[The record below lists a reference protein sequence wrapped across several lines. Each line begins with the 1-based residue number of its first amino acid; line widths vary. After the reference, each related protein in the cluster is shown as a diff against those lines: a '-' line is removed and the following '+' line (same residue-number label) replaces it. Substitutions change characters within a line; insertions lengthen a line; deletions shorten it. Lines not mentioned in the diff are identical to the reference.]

1 MAIPI
6 FCYIIPEKFTISGG
20 FAYPGQQSQGPSR
33 IGIQRDGMDKGF
45 SLLDLAILL
54 LRQKRRIF
62 THFLG
67 IVAVSLAVSLV
78 IPKNYKAT
86 TLFLPPYVDVPRL
99 SMFSLSMGL
108 NLGGESPFTPQQI
121 ESLLD
126 SRKILEGTIR
136 KFDLMHVYK
145 TEKLPNRMERALKKL
160 RRNIKLK
167 VNTESGLTQNSV
179 VDYSLSVIDKDRQ
192 RAADIANYLVATL
205 NGSMN
210 ELSKDMYN
218 YSVNFIKGRLD
229 SVETQKLINQKK
241 LAEFQK
247 ANKVYSPEMKEQVL
261 ASVATYAE
269 LKKEKIMSEIE
280 RDLLLFD
287 REKNNRE
294 VLFSERKIRELDGK
308 MKKLETDRNPQ
319 VLPGLD
325 YSVDIAYDYLNLVQ
339 ESEVLIKLELLLR
352 QQYEEARI
360 KNARQVPEVR
370 IIDPAVP
377 PEWKNFPKKSIIM
390 LVMVGIYMVFLIASI
405 LLSHGL
411 ANSSERTRD
420 RLREFKQALKL
431 RSSP

>member
-1 MAIPI
+1 M
-6 FCYIIPEKFTISGG
+6 
-20 FAYPGQQSQGPSR
+20 
-33 IGIQRDGMDKGF
+33 
-45 SLLDLAILL
+45 AILL
-54 LRQKRRIF
+54 LRKKRLIF
-62 THFLG
+62 LHFLG
-67 IVAVSLAVSLV
+67 ITAVSLLVSFL

-108 NLGGESPFTPQQI
+108 NLGGDSPFTPQQI

-126 SRKILEGTIR
+126 SRTILETTIR
-136 KFDLMHVYK
+136 KFDLMRVYK
-145 TEKLPNRMERALKKL
+145 TAKYPNALEKALKRL
-160 RRNIKLK
+160 RQNIKLK
-167 VNTESGLTQNSV
+167 VSTESGLTQNTV
-179 VDYSLSVIDKDRQ
+179 VDYSLSVVDKDRQ
-192 RAADIANYLVATL
+192 RAADIANYLVASL
-205 NGSMN
+205 NASMN
-210 ELSKDMYN
+210 ELSKNMYS
-218 YSVNFIKGRLD
+218 YSVDFIKGRLD
-229 SVETQKLINQKK
+229 SVEAQKMLNQKK

-280 RDLLLFD
+280 RNLLLFD

-294 VLFSERKIRELDGK
+294 VLFSERKIHELESK

-325 YSVDIAYDYLNLVQ
+325 YSVDIGYDYLNLVQ

-360 KNARQVPEVR
+360 KNARQVPDVR
-370 IIDPAVP
+370 VVDPAVP

-390 LVMVGIYMVFLIASI
+390 LIMVTIYMIFLIAYI
-405 LLSHGL
+405 FLRHGVE
-411 ANSSERTRD
+411 NSSERTRE
-420 RLREFKQALKL
+420 RLREFRQSLRLKAIH
-431 RSSP
+431 

>member
-1 MAIPI
+1 MD
-6 FCYIIPEKFTISGG
+6 
-20 FAYPGQQSQGPSR
+20 
-33 IGIQRDGMDKGF
+33 RDF
-45 SLLDLAILL
+45 SLLDMAILL
-54 LRQKRRIF
+54 LRKKRLIF
-62 THFLG
+62 LHFLG
-67 IVAVSLAVSLV
+67 ITAVSLLVSFL

-108 NLGGESPFTPQQI
+108 NLGGDSPFTPQQI

-126 SRKILEGTIR
+126 SRTILETTIR
-136 KFDLMHVYK
+136 KFDLMRVYK
-145 TEKLPNRMERALKKL
+145 TAKYPNALEKALKRL
-160 RRNIKLK
+160 RQNIKLK
-167 VNTESGLTQNSV
+167 VSTESGLTQNTV
-179 VDYSLSVIDKDRQ
+179 VDYSLSVVDKDRQ
-192 RAADIANYLVATL
+192 RAADIANYLVASL
-205 NGSMN
+205 NASMN
-210 ELSKDMYN
+210 ELSKNMYS
-218 YSVNFIKGRLD
+218 YSVDFIKGRLD
-229 SVETQKLINQKK
+229 SVEAQKMLNQKK

-280 RDLLLFD
+280 RNLLLFD

-294 VLFSERKIRELDGK
+294 VLFSERKIHELESK

-325 YSVDIAYDYLNLVQ
+325 YSVDIGYDYLNLVQ

-360 KNARQVPEVR
+360 KNARQVPDVR
-370 IIDPAVP
+370 VVDPAVP

-390 LVMVGIYMVFLIASI
+390 LIMVTIYMIFLIAYI
-405 LLSHGL
+405 FLRHGVE
-411 ANSSERTRD
+411 NSSERTRE
-420 RLREFKQALKL
+420 RLREFRQSLRLKAIH
-431 RSSP
+431 